1 MTKKIA
7 QVAIIKPLHN
17 LFDYEIPQE
26 FVDIEPGTRVL
37 IEFGRKQVLGFV
49 ITVKENNNSLS
60 YKLKKIIE
68 IIDEKPTLDKETL
81 DLLIWVS
88 NYYHAPLGQVIGL
101 GTVSYTHLTLPTK
114 RIV

>member
-37 IEFGRKQVLGFV
+37 IEFRKKTGFGFCD
-49 ITVKENNNSLS
+49 N
-60 YKLKKIIE
+60 
-68 IIDEKPTLDKETL
+68 
-81 DLLIWVS
+81 
-88 NYYHAPLGQVIGL
+88 G
-101 GTVSYTHLTLPTK
+101 K
-114 RIV
+114 RK

>member
-26 FVDIEPGTRVL
+26 FVGIEPGTRVL

-49 ITVKENNNSLS
+49 ITVKENNNSL
-60 YKLKKIIE
+60 KINYTSQGCSHFNKELLE
-68 IIDEKPTLDKETL
+68 I
-81 DLLIWVS
+81 
-88 NYYHAPLGQVIGL
+88 
-101 GTVSYTHLTLPTK
+101 
-114 RIV
+114 

>member
-49 ITVKENNNSLS
+49 ITVKENNNS
-60 YKLKKIIE
+60 
-68 IIDEKPTLDKETL
+68 
-81 DLLIWVS
+81 
-88 NYYHAPLGQVIGL
+88 
-101 GTVSYTHLTLPTK
+101 
-114 RIV
+114 